1 MSRPRALLL
10 GGALLVLLLALTP
23 LIPRGEHDG
32 GLRPSGR
39 SDTGGWT
46 LSTHRVAAG

>member
-23 LIPRGEHDG
+23 LIPRGEHDE
-32 GLRPSGR
+32 RPAPFGPQRHGR
-39 SDTGGWT
+39 VDA
-46 LSTHRVAAG
+46 L